1 VTESPVDPLPRTP
14 LIELPIDSL
23 DAFDYEN
30 AENAKYTVNDLRN
43 ILADEILYF
52 RFKNDVNGTG
62 TTSTATGT
70 ATG

>member
-1 VTESPVDPLPRTP
+1 MGNDPLPKTP
-14 LIELPIDSL
+14 LIELQIDAL

-30 AENAKYTVNDLRN
+30 AENAKYTVADLRN
-43 ILADEILYF
+43 ILADEILIF
-52 RFKNDVNGTG
+52 RLKIDKTLSNGTG

>member
-1 VTESPVDPLPRTP
+1 MTDPFPRIP

-30 AENAKYTVNDLRN
+30 AENAKYTVIDLRN

-52 RFKNDVNGTG
+52 RFKNDKNYN
-62 TTSTATGT
+62 
-70 ATG
+70 